1 MVDRHFGND
10 SLEPFES
17 KFIGSTELTMAYL
30 WLSWPSLMR
39 GYETIFQ
46 YVGIFVRYFLW
57 WGFYIVFLAYDN
69 GMGPR

>member
-1 MVDRHFGND
+1 MVDRYFGND

-17 KFIGSTELTMAYL
+17 KFIGSIGLVMAYL

-46 YVGIFVRYFLW
+46 YVGIFVRYFLL
-57 WGFYIVFLAYDN
+57 WGVYIVFLAYDN